1 MGQQDLKK
9 TSKRGEP
16 SMYRNQRFNFECDE
30 NSHLKLKDL
39 SGKNNFQQRDF
50 QKVIE
55 KMIDYVYHERN
66 GKTLK

>member
-1 MGQQDLKK
+1 
-9 TSKRGEP
+9 
-16 SMYRNQRFNFECDE
+16 MYRNQRFNFECDE